1 MVLWI
6 ETGEMPFAGK
16 RAWHSFA
23 QISQVLNSGASRRAS
38 LGKLR
43 SLFHKRFHRVE
54 EAQNSSMPPVA
65 PSRNPPGIGVR
76 KRGSPMS
83 ISIQARISRIH
94 FGICMSQQNWFIQYP
109 NSEVYITERACQ
121 SVPMGNMF
129 EYDED

>member
-6 ETGEMPFAGK
+6 ETGEMPFAGEACLAFL
-16 RAWHSFA
+16 RADIA
-23 QISQVLNSGASRRAS
+23 GAGQRRQSAHQP
-38 LGKLR
+38 GETT
-43 SLFHKRFHRVE
+43 HPVPQAVPRVG

-65 PSRNPPGIGVR
+65 PSRNPTGIGVR
-76 KRGSPMS
+76 KRGSPMP

-94 FGICMSQQNWFIQYP
+94 FGICMSRQNWFIQYP